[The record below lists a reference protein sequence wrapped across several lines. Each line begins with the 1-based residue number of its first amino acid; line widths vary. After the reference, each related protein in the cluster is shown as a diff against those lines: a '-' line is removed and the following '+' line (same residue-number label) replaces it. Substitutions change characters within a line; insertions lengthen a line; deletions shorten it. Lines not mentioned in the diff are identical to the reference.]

1 MLSSE
6 ELSQAFVIGE
16 NMFDSDI
23 CKKKDGTPLK
33 SYATE
38 AEADEAIQ
46 YVKARYGNEQ
56 VKYKCLKCGFYHL
69 SPKER
74 QTANFLSNCL
84 DSNGTPKHAYQT
96 RADAERRAEIIF
108 QEKKIR
114 LYVYHCDDCGY
125 YHLTH
130 TRY

>member
-1 MLSSE
+1 
-6 ELSQAFVIGE
+6 
-16 NMFDSDI
+16 MFDSDI

-38 AEADEAIQ
+38 PEADEAIQ

-56 VKYKCLKCGFYHL
+56 VKYKCSKCGFYHL

-96 RADAERRAEIIF
+96 KADAERRAEIIF
-108 QEKKIR
+108 QEKELGSTFIIATTA
-114 LYVYHCDDCGY
+114 VIII
-125 YHLTH
+125 
-130 TRY
+130 